1 MFANMLRAT
10 QREYFNKLKKAK
22 AAASP
27 HKPTFADGARLPCA
41 FPVHSINK
49 EASRPRTL
57 SSKPIAPNETML
69 RASLVLL
76 ALIAAHGLPT
86 SHRPSAHATES
97 GERRIANAR
106 ALDAELDSL
115 SRDLEAEVGHP
126 DKYSEDGIV
135 IVHGKN
141 PAEADLE
148 RAAVPPVGGIVA
160 KFGSY
165 NFENGAGLGAIY
177 GAAADADHTTGSL
190 GRRVDGRRLRVSAT
204 AVHKLRDSDLHRVH
218 VQGNFDFL
226 AVQEVRDLRPS
237 PRLPDA
243 PTPPL
248 PTFDP
253 TSRRRRA
260 QVTDA
265 RPGKYPATAYDVN
278 PHVIQFVLNG
288 GTRIAAPVRDNMRFV
303 QDQHSNAIF
312 YDQTK
317 WAWVE
322 SMQVMRNADPDEIS
336 ARPGLAEEVEKY
348 TLAAKFRHIATGVH
362 VWVVSVHLKAIGI
375 KNSNIAKHQ
384 PEVNNWL
391 RRVLAK
397 VGADE
402 DTMIVAGGD
411 FNDNAH
417 DALMRV
423 AARDTQN
430 LIAAHNRVL
439 QPAFAHRTNTH
450 IAGNSAPPP
459 TPPAPPAPAQPPTAA
474 HARGA
479 VHETDLKHRAGAFFG
494 RMVSSTHSFDG
505 LYSYNKVA
513 VDVVVPGRVHGMD
526 LGNAHSISDHCL
538 IDWTIRL
545 KCPACAPPPLPRLP
559 GLFDEDEDEGYAGGL
574 FDEDEDEEDEED
586 EDEEEDRDFD
596 EDDEPLFQND
606 LPPSMMSRGGKLEAL
621 LADEDE
627 EEEI

>member
-1 MFANMLRAT
+1 
-10 QREYFNKLKKAK
+10 
-22 AAASP
+22 
-27 HKPTFADGARLPCA
+27 
-41 FPVHSINK
+41 
-49 EASRPRTL
+49 
-57 SSKPIAPNETML
+57 
-69 RASLVLL
+69 
-76 ALIAAHGLPT
+76 
-86 SHRPSAHATES
+86 
-97 GERRIANAR
+97 
-106 ALDAELDSL
+106 LDAELDSL

-218 VQGNFDFL
+218 VQRNFDFL
-226 AVQEVRDLRPS
+226 AVQE
-237 PRLPDA
+237 
-243 PTPPL
+243 
-248 PTFDP
+248 
-253 TSRRRRA
+253 
-260 QVTDA
+260 VTDA

-288 GTRIAAPVRDNMRFV
+288 GTRFAAPVRDNMRFV

-322 SMQVMRNADPDEIS
+322 SMQVMRKADPEDIG
-336 ARPGLAEEVEKY
+336 ARPGLAEEVKKY

-362 VWVVSVHLKAIGI
+362 VWVVSVHLKAISGPPRFLSTNI
-375 KNSNIAKHQ
+375 KVHQ

-430 LIAAHNRVL
+430 LIAAHNRRL

-450 IAGNSAPPP
+450 IAGNM
-459 TPPAPPAPAQPPTAA
+459 
-474 HARGA
+474 
-479 VHETDLKHRAGAFFG
+479 HETDLKHGVGAFFG
-494 RMVSSTHSFDG
+494 RMGGSTHSFDG

-513 VDVVVPGRVHGMD
+513 VDVVVPGRVHSMD

-574 FDEDEDEEDEED
+574 FDEDEDED

-621 LADEDE
+621 LAA
-627 EEEI
+627 

>member
-1 MFANMLRAT
+1 
-10 QREYFNKLKKAK
+10 
-22 AAASP
+22 
-27 HKPTFADGARLPCA
+27 
-41 FPVHSINK
+41 
-49 EASRPRTL
+49 
-57 SSKPIAPNETML
+57 
-69 RASLVLL
+69 
-76 ALIAAHGLPT
+76 
-86 SHRPSAHATES
+86 
-97 GERRIANAR
+97 
-106 ALDAELDSL
+106 
-115 SRDLEAEVGHP
+115 
-126 DKYSEDGIV
+126 
-135 IVHGKN
+135 
-141 PAEADLE
+141 
-148 RAAVPPVGGIVA
+148 
-160 KFGSY
+160 
-165 NFENGAGLGAIY
+165 
-177 GAAADADHTTGSL
+177 
-190 GRRVDGRRLRVSAT
+190 
-204 AVHKLRDSDLHRVH
+204 VH
-218 VQGNFDFL
+218 VQRNFDFL
-226 AVQEVRDLRPS
+226 AVQE
-237 PRLPDA
+237 
-243 PTPPL
+243 
-248 PTFDP
+248 
-253 TSRRRRA
+253 
-260 QVTDA
+260 VTDA

-322 SMQVMRNADPDEIS
+322 SMQVMRKADPEDIG
-336 ARPGLAEEVEKY
+336 ARPGLAEEVKKY

-362 VWVVSVHLKAIGI
+362 VWVVSVHLKAISGPPRFLSTNI
-375 KNSNIAKHQ
+375 KVHQ

-391 RRVLAK
+391 RHVLAK

-450 IAGNSAPPP
+450 IAGNM
-459 TPPAPPAPAQPPTAA
+459 
-474 HARGA
+474 
-479 VHETDLKHRAGAFFG
+479 HETDLKHGVGAFFG
-494 RMVSSTHSFDG
+494 RMGGSTHSFDG

-513 VDVVVPGRVHGMD
+513 VDVVDPGRVHGMD

-574 FDEDEDEEDEED
+574 FDEDEDED
-586 EDEEEDRDFD
+586 EDEEEDRNFD

-621 LADEDE
+621 LAA
-627 EEEI
+627 